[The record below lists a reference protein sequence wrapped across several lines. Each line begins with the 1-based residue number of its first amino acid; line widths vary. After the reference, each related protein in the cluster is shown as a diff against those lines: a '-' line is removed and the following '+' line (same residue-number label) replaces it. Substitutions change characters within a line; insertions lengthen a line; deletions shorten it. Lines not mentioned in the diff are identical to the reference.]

1 MALYIANIILCPH
14 KSVHNFSLV
23 CKILFKFR
31 DKYQSFTLLYF
42 TISVNI
48 NYAHNVQVML
58 PN

>member
-1 MALYIANIILCPH
+1 MALYIANICPH

-42 TISVNI
+42 TIGVNI
-48 NYAHNVQVML
+48 NYAHNV
-58 PN
+58 